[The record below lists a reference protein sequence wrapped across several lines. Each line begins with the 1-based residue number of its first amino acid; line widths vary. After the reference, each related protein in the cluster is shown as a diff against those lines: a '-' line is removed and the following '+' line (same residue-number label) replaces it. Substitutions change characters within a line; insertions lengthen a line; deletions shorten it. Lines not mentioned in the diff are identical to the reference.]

1 MINYYEVLE
10 LDQTASKE
18 MIEIKLDEQYAKW
31 RALVTHHDPNIAT
44 QASKAIQTIEEARET
59 LTNPLKKHSYDQSLQ
74 AHLATMGGLVDPTLV
89 VNQPV
94 TQPGFGMAMPRRPIV
109 VTAPAQNVER
119 LDAWTCKKCQKAN
132 PKGTTFCSNCG
143 GVVGVNCPSCGALGD
158 YSEKFCSECGKDK
171 KAEFEKNKQ
180 FQLQELGG
188 AIAMVEEDLALAKH
202 DPVGFVKKRLNPGK
216 AQGCADSV
224 VIFIILIFLAGGIW
238 AVSYGTTMAGVIALV
253 IGALLLVLHI
263 TGPRRN
269 AKKVVIQHI
278 QTMEAQLMNM
288 KQDFNRLR
296 GEKY

>member
-171 KAEFEKNKQ
+171 KAEFEKNKK
-180 FQLQELGG
+180 FQLQGLGE
-188 AIAMVEEDLALAKH
+188 AIAKVEEEISFVKQ
-202 DPVGFVKKRLNPGK
+202 DPVGFAKNKLNVGKFGGCVIVLIVAVLILVVSFTVFLVQNEGYLGLLFLLPVTVGLIYAIASRNMLANQAAKRHL
-216 AQGCADSV
+216 QS
-224 VIFIILIFLAGGIW
+224 
-238 AVSYGTTMAGVIALV
+238 
-253 IGALLLVLHI
+253 
-263 TGPRRN
+263 R
-269 AKKVVIQHI
+269 
-278 QTMEAQLMNM
+278 EAQLMNM
-288 KQDFNRLR
+288 KQEFDRLR
-296 GEKY
+296 AEKY